1 MTAGVWIADIRR
13 FYGQPCVR
21 RETPRYFDV
30 QMAATLR
37 LPAAVREQPPST
49 RLVYLALLEGE
60 TPLTVATITA
70 ETGVSADRVRRVL
83 GHLREESLV
92 TVDDDPTDG
101 RRNVYSLARDQVVST
116 SGLTPPADGETG
128 PVDTLSTRSE
138 PADPR
143 GERR

>member
-1 MTAGVWIADIRR
+1 
-13 FYGQPCVR
+13 
-21 RETPRYFDV
+21 
-30 QMAATLR
+30 MAATLR